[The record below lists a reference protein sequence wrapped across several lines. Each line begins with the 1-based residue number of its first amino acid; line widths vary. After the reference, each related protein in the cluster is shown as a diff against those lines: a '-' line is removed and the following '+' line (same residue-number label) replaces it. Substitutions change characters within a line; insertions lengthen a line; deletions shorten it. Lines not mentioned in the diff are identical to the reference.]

1 MKSKKRVKDTGE
13 VFTPRFLIRE
23 MLDCVPDEVWFDP
36 NKRWLEPSAGD
47 GNFLVEV
54 KARLLQAG
62 HDEVHVLENMLFSVE
77 LIDDNHWVLQH
88 RLGYLINGQPN
99 PALNPEHFA
108 LAKISPLTQ
117 DLNHKNPY
125 VSVGCARDE
134 IIHHRNHICWSA
146 LDKSGFLAT
155 NGHEMMAFG
164 RVDDVPTTLPIKKVR
179 KLGPWPETD
188 TPDIGHP
195 YVVEKML
202 GQMSQLSHSTPA
214 KREPKHEHINKV
226 DWSWINFDKIPDQS
240 RDKAQIYAIKVDGVY
255 VGVGESGNMKDRI
268 PNGYAWKIRTGLP
281 DGSTVI
287 KQLFDLACANGN
299 YLKFEAE
306 FLEQCN
312 WDERRERES
321 YWIEKFRSEGQPI
334 LNATKPAKP
343 KLPKEPKPKP
353 KPQGEGRGGWAV
365 HPKHYG
371 TGKKITSFFDGK
383 TWEADHDALVD
394 DINVSLKTKGKRDL
408 FEDPRPFSS
417 SSGLRGG
424 DKLWRIYE
432 E

>member
-1 MKSKKRVKDTGE
+1 MRTRVKLSGE
-13 VFTPRFLIRE
+13 VFTPRSLIRE
-23 MLDCVPDEVWFDP
+23 MLNRLPNSVWFDP
-36 NKRWLEPSAGD
+36 NKTWLEPSAGD

-62 HDEVHVLENMLFSVE
+62 HDEKHILDNMLFSVE

-88 RLGYLINGQPN
+88 RLGYLVDGMPN
-99 PALNPEHFA
+99 PKFWSEEEQLTKFKV
-108 LAKISPLTQ
+108 AKIHPLTQ
-117 DLNHKNPY
+117 DLNQNNPY
-125 VSVGCARDE
+125 HEKLGLERDE
-134 IIHHRNHICWSA
+134 VLHHINHVCWTA
-146 LDKSGFLAT
+146 LEYDMSFSRT
-155 NGHEMMAFG
+155 
-164 RVDDVPTTLPIKKVR
+164 DDSFVPVLEVLPER
-179 KLGPWPETD
+179 DLGAWPETD
-188 TPDIGHP
+188 TPDVGEKT
-195 YVVEKML
+195 VVEQVL
-202 GQMSQLSHSTPA
+202 GNQPQLAQA

-226 DWSWINFDKIPDQS
+226 DWTWINFDKIPDQS
-240 RDKAQIYAIKVDGVY
+240 RDKAQIYGIKVDGAY
-255 VGVGESGNMKDRI
+255 VGVGESGNMRDRI

-343 KLPKEPKPKP
+343 KVQKVPKPPKEP
-353 KPQGEGRGGWAV
+353 KPQGEGKGGWAV
-365 HPKHYG
+365 QPKHYR
-371 TGKKITSFFDGK
+371 TGKKVRSFYDGQW
-383 TWEADHDALVD
+383 WEADHDALVD
-394 DINVSLKTKGKRDL
+394 DINTSLKTKGKKDL

-424 DKLWRIYE
+424 DKFWKIATNT
-432 E
+432 